1 MDEKMKSRN
10 DQIFTVK
17 MEKLTNDSYL
27 LDLLSKEED
36 MLTEQEKQKLGKDI
50 ALIIVTIGGIL
61 TLSYAIY
68 FIVDTLKKWY

>member
-1 MDEKMKSRN
+1 
-10 DQIFTVK
+10 
-17 MEKLTNDSYL
+17 
-27 LDLLSKEED
+27 

-50 ALIIVTIGGIL
+50 ALIFVAIGAIL

>member
-1 MDEKMKSRN
+1 MVYGRCINGFRFICRFNLLFTK
-10 DQIFTVK
+10 QII
-17 MEKLTNDSYL
+17 
-27 LDLLSKEED
+27 
-36 MLTEQEKQKLGKDI
+36 MLTEHEKQKLGKDI